1 MAALNGTAN
10 NYPPGQCTQY
20 ADERYHQLT
29 GFYVPWSGNAA
40 DWSFMAG
47 ANGWSVS
54 SKPVVPSIIVLQG
67 GVQGADIAYGHVAV
81 VESVSGSNIQTSNL
95 NWGPNYSQVS
105 SVTFHAGPGVSF
117 VYATA
122 NGAIQGSTGGVF
134 SSLSDTV
141 SKATS
146 KLGPSSDVAQTLIA
160 IDDVLALL
168 NPFDGLS
175 TLNPLAWLEGLG
187 NNLFEDMAAITY
199 RLVLISIGVVIVMKV
214 LSDFVDFG
222 SLYSTAASFMG

>member
-10 NYPPGQCTQY
+10 NYPAGQCTQY

-40 DWSFMAG
+40 DWSFMAS

-54 SKPVVPSIIVLQG
+54 SKPVVPSILVLQPG
-67 GVQGADIAYGHVAV
+67 IQGADVAYGHVAV
-81 VESVSGSNIQTSNL
+81 VESVTGSSVQTTNL
-95 NWGPNYSQVS
+95 NWGPNYGQVS

-117 VYATA
+117 VYATL
-122 NGAIQGSTGGVF
+122 NGAIQGSTGGAF
-134 SSLSDTV
+134 STLSDTV
-141 SKATS
+141 GKVTS

-187 NNLFEDMAAITY
+187 TNLVEDLAAIIY
-199 RLVLISIGVVIVMKV
+199 RLIIISIGVIILQRV
-214 LSDFVDFG
+214 LSDFVDF
-222 SLYSTAASFMG
+222 SSIYKSATSFLG

>member
-20 ADERYHQLT
+20 ADERYHTLT

-40 DWSFMAG
+40 DWSSMAT

-67 GVQGADIAYGHVAV
+67 GVQGADTAYGHVAV
-81 VESVSGSNIQTSNL
+81 VESVSGSSIQTSNL

-122 NGAIQGSTGGVF
+122 NGTIQGSTNGPF
-134 SSLSDTV
+134 STLSDTA
-141 SKATS
+141 SKVTS
-146 KLGPSSDVAQTLIA
+146 KLSPSADVAQSFIA

-187 NNLFEDMAAITY
+187 NNLVEDIAAIIY
-199 RLVLISIGVVIVMKV
+199 RLVLIFIGVIIIQRV

-222 SLYSTAASFMG
+222 SLYKTAASIVG

>member
-29 GFYVPWSGNAA
+29 GFYVPWSGNAS
-40 DWSFMAG
+40 DWSSMAT

-54 SKPVVPSIIVLQG
+54 SKPVVPSILVLQP
-67 GVQGADIAYGHVAV
+67 GVQGADLAFGHVAV
-81 VESVSGSNIQTSNL
+81 VESVSGSSVQTTNL

-117 VYATA
+117 VYATS
-122 NGAIQGSTGGVF
+122 NGAIQGSTGGTF
-134 SSLSDTV
+134 STLSNTV

-146 KLGPSSDVAQTLIA
+146 KLGPSSDVAQALIA
-160 IDDVLALL
+160 IDDVLAIL

-187 NNLFEDMAAITY
+187 NNLVEDTAAIIY
-199 RLVLISIGVVIVMKV
+199 RLVLISIGVVILQRV
-214 LSDFVDFG
+214 LSDFIDFG
-222 SLYSTAASFMG
+222 SLYKTATSLMG